1 MGALAQVLCGIV
13 GRELTIV
20 AGETHPGSPH
30 RRAPDMTHTNA
41 VSGHR
46 ATVSLEDGATRTYEW
61 YRANVFEGD
70 GVSAT

>member
-1 MGALAQVLCGIV
+1 
-13 GRELTIV
+13 
-20 AGETHPGSPH
+20 
-30 RRAPDMTHTNA
+30 MTHTDA

-46 ATVSLEDGATRTYEW
+46 AKVSLLDGATRTYEW